1 MAPVD
6 RNLKMHSPVFI
17 LGENLNVILKYIGDS
32 VKIWTELYTF
42 SIIE

>member
-17 LGENLNVILKYIGDS
+17 LGENLNVKYIRGI
-32 VKIWTELYTF
+32 VQLWTELYMF